1 MLTLSAEWGIV
12 ALGVALLMIS
22 GEFDLSV
29 GSVWGLSSLMATLMV
44 NAGVASPIAVVIVLI
59 GAVAFGLGQ
68 GLAVVKLGV
77 PSFIITL
84 GTMVSLRGIIYL
96 TTSGNYVQVPRGD
109 AFFQIFSYR
118 FENGFKVTA
127 LWFLGVAILI
137 FLILHR
143 TRFGNWIFATGGN
156 KQAAIQAGV
165 PVDRVKL
172 ILFGLTSGL
181 ASLAGIIT
189 MERYGAMDPLLGES
203 LELQAIAAIVIGG
216 TLLMGGYGF
225 ILGTFFGVLLIG
237 IIKSGLTLT
246 DFPSLLFEGM
256 LGVLIVIAVIINTT
270 VQRRALGVRGEYK

>member
-1 MLTLSAEWGIV
+1 
-12 ALGVALLMIS
+12 
-22 GEFDLSV
+22 
-29 GSVWGLSSLMATLMV
+29 MATLMV

-270 VQRRALGVRGEYK
+270 VQRRALGVRGE

>member
-1 MLTLSAEWGIV
+1 
-12 ALGVALLMIS
+12 
-22 GEFDLSV
+22 
-29 GSVWGLSSLMATLMV
+29 
-44 NAGVASPIAVVIVLI
+44 
-59 GAVAFGLGQ
+59 
-68 GLAVVKLGV
+68 
-77 PSFIITL
+77 
-84 GTMVSLRGIIYL
+84 
-96 TTSGNYVQVPRGD
+96 VPRGD

-270 VQRRALGVRGEYK
+270 VQRRALGVRGE